1 MPPGADRYPEVADRE
16 RRRFL
21 TEVARENCAT
31 GWQLRAGDAANFAI
45 GQGDVLATPL
55 QMAVLYGAIADG
67 GTVRTPRVGAA
78 LVDPVSG
85 ERTALD
91 PGPTHRAPLSA
102 ATDRYLRSALRRVVT
117 SGTAAAAF
125 AGMPADWPVAGK
137 TGTGEVVGK
146 RDTSW
151 FVSYAP
157 ATRPRWVV
165 AAVVAQGGPGG
176 STAAPVTARCTSPCA
191 GWAERH
197 EPQRPDRLTGML
209 TSTSW
214 CSVLV
219 WWYVAAIRASQLGKK
234 VAVVEKKYWGGV
246 CLNVGCIPSKALIKN
261 AELAHTL
268 QHEKELYG
276 IEGEATM
283 KYGATHA
290 RSRKVSAGIVKGVHF
305 LMKKNKIEEVDG
317 WGTLTSATSMDVA
330 LNDGSTRQLTFDHLI
345 IAAGAVTRMLPG
357 VEVSQNVVTY
367 EEQILDE
374 NLPGSIVIA
383 GSGAIG
389 VEFAYV
395 MKNFGVDVTIVEFLD
410 RMVPT
415 EDEEISK
422 ELLKH
427 YKKLGVKVM
436 LSTKVEGVEDTG
448 SGVRVTVS
456 PAAGG
461 DQQVLEADKFMS
473 AIGFAPRTEG
483 YGLEATGVQ
492 LTERGA
498 IAIDEYGRTNVE
510 NVYAIGD
517 CTAKLMLAHVAE
529 AQGVVAAEHLS
540 GAETMPVEYDFIP
553 RATYCH
559 PQIGSFGYS
568 EAQAKE
574 KGYDVKTAKFPFS
587 ANGKAMGLGDA
598 VGFVKVVADAEHNE
612 IIGAHMIGPDVT
624 ELLPVLTLAQKWDL
638 TADEVSR
645 NVFAHPT
652 LSEAV
657 KEAVEG
663 IAGHMIN
670 L

>member
-1 MPPGADRYPEVADRE
+1 MTDFDLVVLGA
-16 RRRFL
+16 
-21 TEVARENCAT
+21 
-31 GWQLRAGDAANFAI
+31 
-45 GQGDVLATPL
+45 
-55 QMAVLYGAIADG
+55 
-67 GTVRTPRVGAA
+67 
-78 LVDPVSG
+78 
-85 ERTALD
+85 
-91 PGPTHRAPLSA
+91 
-102 ATDRYLRSALRRVVT
+102 
-117 SGTAAAAF
+117 
-125 AGMPADWPVAGK
+125 
-137 TGTGEVVGK
+137 
-146 RDTSW
+146 
-151 FVSYAP
+151 
-157 ATRPRWVV
+157 
-165 AAVVAQGGPGG
+165 GPGG
-176 STAAPVTARCTSPCA
+176 
-191 GWAERH
+191 
-197 EPQRPDRLTGML
+197 
-209 TSTSW
+209 
-214 CSVLV
+214 
-219 WWYVAAIRASQLGKK
+219 YVAAIRASQLGKK

-268 QHEKELYG
+268 QHDKELFG

-283 KYGATHA
+283 KYGVTHA

-305 LMKKNKIEEVDG
+305 LMKKNKIEEIDG
-317 WGTLTSATSMDVA
+317 WGTLTGPSSMDVA
-330 LNDGSTRQLTFDHLI
+330 LNDGETRRLTFDKLI
-345 IAAGAVTRMLPG
+345 IATGAVTRMLPG
-357 VEVSQNVVTY
+357 VEVSENVVTY

-374 NLPGSIVIA
+374 NLPGSIIIA

-415 EDEEISK
+415 EDEEVSK

-427 YKKLGVKVM
+427 YKKLGVTVM
-436 LSTKVEGVEDTG
+436 LGTKVEAVEDTG
-448 SGVRVTVS
+448 SGVKVTVA

-461 DQQVLEADKFMS
+461 DQQVIEADKLLS

-483 YGLEATGVQ
+483 YGLESTGVE

-498 IAIDEYGRTNVE
+498 IAIDEFCRTNVE

-517 CTAKLMLAHVAE
+517 VTAKLMLAHVAE
-529 AQGVVAAEHLS
+529 AQGVVAAEHLC
-540 GAETMPVEYDFIP
+540 GADTMPVEYDFVP

-587 ANGKAMGLGDA
+587 ANGKAMGLGDT

-612 IIGAHMIGPDVT
+612 ILGAHMIGPDVT

-652 LSEAV
+652 LSESV